1 VLKKPYLDSFIWI
14 PLRDIFSA
22 AVKNSEAQCVG
33 SLFEEN
39 TTVNYSEAWLSGLLL
54 ALKKAV
60 VLYSEV
66 WLSGLLLV
74 EICHCEKQ

>member
-1 VLKKPYLDSFIWI
+1 LTVLSAF

-33 SLFEEN
+33 SLFVERRN
-39 TTVNYSEAWLSGLLL
+39 TTVNYSEAWLSGLPLV
-54 ALKKAV
+54 LKKAV
-60 VLYSEV
+60 VLYSEA